1 MKQTSLE
8 AYADSR
14 ERARQHRAKILQAF
28 RAVNKPLT
36 ISEVAEVSR
45 LSYHQVGR
53 RLSELTNEKRIRVSK
68 EFGLSPTGRK
78 AHKWELIKEEV
89 NELKAPTAAYGAQSE
104 EITIFMVE
112 TIK

>member
-8 AYADSR
+8 AYADSK
-14 ERARQHRAKILQAF
+14 EEARAHRKQILQAF
-28 RAVNKPLT
+28 NAIGKPLT

-89 NELKAPTAAYGAQSE
+89 L
-104 EITIFMVE
+104 
-112 TIK
+112 